1 MNKKRFLPSNKAEG
15 FFYSLVIVLIVV
27 IFVWIVRRNL
37 GPSLLPHVLLLGG
50 YMYYLTIGWI
60 ERDGLAHEI
69 LVDWSIFAGVGIVLL
84 LVFSFADPE
93 NINSDKDFQVGL
105 LFGCIGTALW
115 LGAVSGGWLYLDWR
129 KHS

>member
-27 IFVWIVRRNL
+27 IFVWIVRGNL

-105 LFGCIGTALW
+105 LFGCIGTAIW

>member
-105 LFGCIGTALW
+105 LFGCIGTAIW